1 MWHGNKYKL
10 KHIDLIDSD
19 IDQWHDGASAM
30 LVTATYID
38 EAVVEEHAEDG
49 GAHPLLLPHGGS
61 HPRPHD
67 GEQLRA
73 RLGVEVG
80 RELLSRGAAKNGE
93 DDGEGKEGC
102 RPGEDGHVCS

>member
-49 GAHPLLLPHGGS
+49 GAHPLLLPH
-61 HPRPHD
+61 D

-80 RELLSRGAAKNGE
+80 REQLSRGAANGE